1 MKYRNPKCVSVTRI
15 DCEIEHPIHGWIPF
29 TCDPNDTGAD
39 FDVAALHA
47 EMLADPATAPY
58 VPPTET
64 EILYEQTLEA
74 RYYRSQLLTEIVD
87 PIATNPLRWG
97 DLSQERKDEVS
108 AYRRALLD
116 ITDQAGFP
124 SDIVWPEVPSF
135 LA

>member
-1 MKYRNPKCVSVTRI
+1 MKHKNARYIDSTKI
-15 DCEIEHPIHGWIPF
+15 DCEIEHPVHGWIPF
-29 TCDPNDTGAD
+29 TCDPSDAGSE

-47 EMLADPATAPY
+47 EMAANPETLPY
-58 VPPTET
+58 VPPTEA
-64 EILYEQTLEA
+64 EILYEQTSEA

-87 PIATNPLRWG
+87 PVATNPLRWD

>member
-1 MKYRNPKCVSVTRI
+1 MRYRNPRCVGITKI
-15 DCEIEHPIHGWIPF
+15 DCEIEHPLHGWIPF
-29 TCDPNDTGAD
+29 TCDPNDLGAD

-47 EMLADPATAPY
+47 EMVADPLTLPY
-58 VPPTET
+58 IPPTEA
-64 EILYEQTLEA
+64 EILYEQTMEA
-74 RYYRSQLLTEIVD
+74 RVYRNQLLTEIVD

-97 DLSQERKDEVS
+97 ELSQERKDEVS

-124 SDIVWPEVPSF
+124 ADVVWPEVPPF

>member
-1 MKYRNPKCVSVTRI
+1 MNYRDAKMLENGWI
-15 DCEIEHPIHGWIPF
+15 DCEIEHPTHGWIPF
-29 TCDPNDTGAD
+29 TCASSDTGAD

-58 VPPTET
+58 VPPTEA

>member
-1 MKYRNPKCVSVTRI
+1 MNYRDAKMLENGWI
-15 DCEIEHPIHGWIPF
+15 DCEIEHPTHGWIPF
-29 TCDPNDTGAD
+29 TCALSDTGAD

-58 VPPTET
+58 VPPTEA
-64 EILYEQTLEA
+64 EILYEQTSEA

-87 PIATNPLRWG
+87 PIATNPLRWD

-124 SDIVWPEVPSF
+124 SNIVWPEVPSF

>member
-1 MKYRNPKCVSVTRI
+1 MNYRDAKMLENGWI
-15 DCEIEHPIHGWIPF
+15 DCEIEHPTHGWIPF
-29 TCDPNDTGAD
+29 TCASSDTGAD

>member
-1 MKYRNPKCVSVTRI
+1 MKYRDAKMLENGWI
-15 DCEIEHPIHGWIPF
+15 DCEIEHPTHGWIPF
-29 TCDPNDTGAD
+29 TCAFSDTGAD

-58 VPPTET
+58 VPPTEA

-87 PIATNPLRWG
+87 PIVTNPLRWD

-124 SDIVWPEVPSF
+124 SNIVWPEVPSF

>member
-39 FDVAALHA
+39 FGVAALHA

-58 VPPTET
+58 VPPTEA

>member
-87 PIATNPLRWG
+87 PIVTNPLRWD

-124 SDIVWPEVPSF
+124 SNIVWPEVPSF

>member
-58 VPPTET
+58 VPPTEA